1 MKKITSFV
9 LAASLAFSAPV
20 AFAGGPVVIE
30 EEGQPEVI
38 ADSPRSGWI
47 VPVVV
52 GLVIICAIACD
63 NGGSTTTTVT
73 APPLGGGGV

>member
-9 LAASLAFSAPV
+9 LAASLALGASTTY
-20 AFAGGPVVIE
+20 AGGPVVIE

-52 GLVIICAIACD
+52 GLIIVCALACGD
-63 NGGSTTTTVT
+63 GDPQTVDDDDD
-73 APPLGGGGV
+73 